1 MTAVSLAVM
10 LGFCV
15 LATALGGSALPVE
28 LFLVGPLLVAT
39 RGTPR
44 TTAAVGVVALALALA
59 VAAINGSLGETD
71 VVTGLGVVVVGGV
84 LAVWIAALRSGSED
98 AEREQH
104 SAREELQVM
113 LGAVADG
120 ITAQDR
126 TGRVVYANDAAVR
139 AMGFSSPEEL
149 LQTPPEQLLDRFEII
164 DLDGRPFSA
173 ERLPGRLALAGEA
186 ATPATVRFRSRVTG
200 EERYVVVKAQP
211 VMGPDG

>member
-1 MTAVSLAVM
+1 
-10 LGFCV
+10 
-15 LATALGGSALPVE
+15 
-28 LFLVGPLLVAT
+28 
-39 RGTPR
+39 
-44 TTAAVGVVALALALA
+44 VALALALA

-149 LQTPPEQLLDRFEII
+149 LQTPP
-164 DLDGRPFSA
+164 
-173 ERLPGRLALAGEA
+173 
-186 ATPATVRFRSRVTG
+186 
-200 EERYVVVKAQP
+200 
-211 VMGPDG
+211 